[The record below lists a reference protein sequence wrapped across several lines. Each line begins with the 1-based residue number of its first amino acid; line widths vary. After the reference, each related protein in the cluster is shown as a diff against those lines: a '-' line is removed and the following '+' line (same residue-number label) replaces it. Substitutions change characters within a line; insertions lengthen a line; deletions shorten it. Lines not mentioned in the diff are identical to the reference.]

1 MFRDGAWGLV
11 ITALIYPGRQEGFRY
26 IGHLKCVIP
35 PMTEPD
41 VAFGNLMGN
50 GIEHEI
56 NMSLG
61 SSALLMVSPR
71 PDNGVEHQVEAR
83 LIFYPLIGCL

>member
-1 MFRDGAWGLV
+1 MSLV
-11 ITALIYPGRQEGFRY
+11 ITALICPGKQEGLRY

-35 PMTEPD
+35 PITEPD
-41 VAFGNLMGN
+41 VAFGNSMRN

-71 PDNGVEHQVEAR
+71 PHNGVE
-83 LIFYPLIGCL
+83 LIVNAGRY